1 MRGGAEENARSS
13 VPSFVYMCEVTHS
26 KYRSFLRKSPI
37 KETIFLKRELR
48 FESAY

>member
-13 VPSFVYMCEVTHS
+13 VPSFVYMCEVIQKS
-26 KYRSFLRKSPI
+26 GLFLRKSPI
-37 KETIFLKRELR
+37 KETIFFKRDLY